1 VYKNI
6 PNYTPDE
13 IKMEEN
19 FVAVG
24 LRKVIEDG
32 ISFKN
37 DMEIPDQRMIAV
49 YDLERQSS
57 GSLPY
62 TIIRQKDL
70 L

>member
-1 VYKNI
+1 MYKNI